1 MNMRTKPKT
10 AIYKIKEIK
19 CRPKKTII
27 VSGRAVKKRGGA
39 AMVKGRAVKKRGGAA
54 MIKDRKME
62 GRSAVREALISEK
75 VKEER

>member
-39 AMVKGRAVKKRGGAA
+39 AM
-54 MIKDRKME
+54 IKDRKME